1 MLQLG
6 NTTIYLIF
14 QEIKSKIEF
23 KAVSCLQW
31 GEPCKNQEVLRV
43 AEAETLVQTT
53 ESKGK
58 FKGAWPFNKKLFFL
72 HNECFSR
79 EVTLRQQDSEHW
91 ECKGCSGGGRAVG
104 LSQEAGK

>member
-53 ESKGK
+53 ESKGTL
-58 FKGAWPFNKKLFFL
+58 KGAWAFQQEIVLF
-72 HNECFSR
+72 
-79 EVTLRQQDSEHW
+79 T
-91 ECKGCSGGGRAVG
+91 
-104 LSQEAGK
+104 

>member
-1 MLQLG
+1 MKVLQLG

-31 GEPCKNQEVLRV
+31 GELCKNQEVLRV

-58 FKGAWPFNKKLFFL
+58 CKGAWAFQQEIVLF
-72 HNECFSR
+72 
-79 EVTLRQQDSEHW
+79 T
-91 ECKGCSGGGRAVG
+91 
-104 LSQEAGK
+104 